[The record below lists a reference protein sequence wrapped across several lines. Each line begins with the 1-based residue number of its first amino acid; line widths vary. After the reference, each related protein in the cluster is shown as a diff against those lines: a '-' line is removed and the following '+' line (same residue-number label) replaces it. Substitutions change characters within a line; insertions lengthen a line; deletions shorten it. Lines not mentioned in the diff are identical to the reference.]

1 MVLRIHFVMN
11 AIQSI
16 RKIFVPSNRVQSDV
30 DPAVA
35 YDIWAKTYD
44 NQPHNLMLHLDE
56 QVFSELLLGMDLH
69 EKHVI
74 DVGCGTGS
82 HWKTILSQKPV
93 RLQGFD
99 VSANM
104 LQALKQKF
112 PSAETVHTNDELLDT
127 VESHSVDVIISTLTI
142 AHVSDIDTMFNAWK
156 RVLKPGGE
164 ILLTDFHP
172 VVLGQWR

>member
-1 MVLRIHFVMN
+1 VLENTFSGRFGCLIPQRKTAGAGNWFQWFCVFTLYMN

-74 DVGCGTGS
+74 DVGCGTGR

-104 LQALKQKF
+104 LHALKQKF

-127 VESHSVDVIISTLTI
+127 VESHSVDVIISTLNNCTC
-142 AHVSDIDTMFNAWK
+142 
-156 RVLKPGGE
+156 E
-164 ILLTDFHP
+164 
-172 VVLGQWR
+172 